1 MMMAQDKRLTNKV
14 TKVQCKHNNTGFC
27 KFGNQCKFQHFYKI
41 CLQSVCR
48 NPECK
53 KRHPKM
59 CRFGERCKFNF
70 RNACAYKHAIENGQE
85 THLSQIGVLQEENKI
100 LQTNI
105 SDLKNDFQHKEKEL
119 RETTNKLKDLNRQLI
134 DLKKLLNEEKVIS
147 KTKINEKV
155 EEITAKSNK
164 IIDLE
169 KDNEDL
175 KKQNKKIGKSLD
187 KLKSEFECDKCTFG
201 AETMTVFLN
210 RVKTHTKGNHRD
222 SKSVLC
228 NKTSS
233 INLPASNQEDKKI
246 SSCDK
251 CDLTYCNQFDLLI
264 HKSANH
270 PTYILN
276 SQPEAMTGPLH

>member
-1 MMMAQDKRLTNKV
+1 
-14 TKVQCKHNNTGFC
+14 
-27 KFGNQCKFQHFYKI
+27 
-41 CLQSVCR
+41 
-48 NPECK
+48 
-53 KRHPKM
+53 M
-59 CRFGERCKFNF
+59 CRLGERCKFNY
-70 RNACAYKHAIENGQE
+70 RNECAYKHANGNCQE
-85 THLSQIGVLQEENKI
+85 TYLSQIGVLQEENKI

-105 SDLKNDFQHKEKEL
+105 SDLKNDFELKEKEL
-119 RETTNKLKDLNRQLI
+119 KETTNKLKDLNRQLV

-147 KTKINEKV
+147 KTKINERE

-164 IIDLE
+164 IIDIE
-169 KDNEDL
+169 KENEDL
-175 KKQNKKIGKSLD
+175 KKQNKKIGKIVD

-210 RVKTHTKGNHRD
+210 HVKTHTKGNHRD
-222 SKSVLC
+222 SKNDLC
-228 NKTSS
+228 NKPSS
-233 INLPASNQEDKKI
+233 IYLPALNQEDKKI

-251 CDLTYCNQFDLLI
+251 CDFTYSNQFDLLI